1 MARQLRPFFVL
12 ERSCPTVSM
21 APAQAIVWMAA
32 GVVLNKENG
41 PTPMERLSS
50 FADRAGPG

>member
-1 MARQLRPFFVL
+1 
-12 ERSCPTVSM
+12 M

-32 GVVLNKENG
+32 GVVLNKGNG

-50 FADRAGPG
+50 FRRPGRATLNSTGRG

>member
-1 MARQLRPFFVL
+1 
-12 ERSCPTVSM
+12 M

-41 PTPMERLSS
+41 PTPMEEIEQFSPT
-50 FADRAGPG
+50 GPGQVEFTR